1 MIVHLK
7 TLFMPIYIHANTQA
21 NTHAILLHFHT
32 VHGHTT
38 DVLLCCYIHYIC
50 YIIII
55 SCSDNLMHVGHVLC
69 DNNR

>member
-1 MIVHLK
+1 MKNDRALE

-38 DVLLCCYIHYIC
+38 DVLLCCYI
-50 YIIII
+50 III